1 MHYTCFSCDR
11 QYPISDRRFRCECG
25 GFLVI
30 PTGDFFTRDALA
42 GRDFSIWR
50 YRKAF
55 GLPAEAEPVS
65 LGEGR
70 TPLIRRQIAGQEVAF
85 KLDYLQPSGSFKDRG
100 ASTLMTLVKF
110 LGVPEVVEDSSG
122 NAGAAMAA
130 YAAAAGVGCTIF
142 SPGYTPDGKL
152 TQIRLYG
159 AQVVKTPGTRQDTN
173 DAAMRAAETSFYAS
187 HLWNPFFGQGLATAA
202 YELWEQMSGQVPP
215 AVLVPAGSG
224 GYLEGLHIGF
234 RALVRAGYATATP
247 RLIGVQADHC
257 APLHLAWQRGLNDYA
272 TIEPQPTI
280 AEGIAVQR
288 PPRAA
293 AVLAAIRESGGCTVG
308 VSEAEIVDA
317 TRALFALGLFA
328 EPTSAA
334 TLAGWRKLPAAER
347 VGAVLILTGS
357 GLKQTKRLGELFADA
372 RNSGAD

>member
-25 GFLVI
+25 GFLTI
-30 PTGDFFTRDALA
+30 PTAGFFTRDALA

-50 YRKAF
+50 YREAF
-55 GLPAEAEPVS
+55 GLPAGAEPVS

-70 TPLIRRQIAGQEVAF
+70 TPLVRRQIAGQEVAF
-85 KLDYLQPSGSFKDRG
+85 KLDFLQPSGSFKDRG
-100 ASTLMTLVKF
+100 ASALMTLVKF
-110 LGVPEVVEDSSG
+110 LGVSEIVEDSSG

-130 YAAAAGVGCTIF
+130 YAAAAGIGCTIY
-142 SPGYTPDGKL
+142 SPDTTPDGKL
-152 TQIRLYG
+152 VQIRLYG
-159 AQVVKTPGTRQDTN
+159 AGVVKTPGTRQDTN
-173 DAAMRAAETSFYAS
+173 DAAIRAAETSFYAS

-202 YELWEQMSGQVPP
+202 YELWEQMGGRVPP
-215 AVLVPAGSG
+215 AMIVPAGSG
-224 GYLEGLHIGF
+224 GYLEGLFIGF
-234 RALVRAGYATATP
+234 RALVRAGYADTLP

-257 APLHLAWQRGLNDYA
+257 APLHVAWSRGLADYA
-272 TIEPQPTI
+272 TIEPQPTV

-308 VSEAEIVDA
+308 VSEAEILEA

-347 VGAVLILTGS
+347 DGAVLILTGS
-357 GLKQTKRLGELFADA
+357 GLKQTKRLGELFDGPAA
-372 RNSGAD
+372 S